1 MRVPIAELRRLSER
15 AVRWRGG
22 SMLVGHLRV
31 DLLVALI
38 RSGFVHATLSTP
50 STRVLLVRAVRTVIT
65 ACVARRGMRGSMI
78 SRGRVRMLCSV
89 AHWLVWLL
97 C

>member
-1 MRVPIAELRRLSER
+1 MVDH
-15 AVRWRGG
+15 
-22 SMLVGHLRV
+22 LVV
-31 DLLVALI
+31 ALLVALI

-50 STRVLLVRAVRTVIT
+50 STRVLLVRAVRLAIT
-65 ACVARRGMRGSMI
+65 ARVARCGMRGSMI

-97 C
+97 HW